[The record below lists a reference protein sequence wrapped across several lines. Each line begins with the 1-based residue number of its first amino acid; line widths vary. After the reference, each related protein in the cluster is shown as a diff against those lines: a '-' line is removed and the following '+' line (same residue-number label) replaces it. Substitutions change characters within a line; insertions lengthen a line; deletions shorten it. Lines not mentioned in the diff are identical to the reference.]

1 MIKWINHNKVSLSIF
16 DIENN
21 FVNINNTQIYQMIE
35 ENKNY
40 LLKAIMGQY
49 EYKIYVQLFS

>member
-1 MIKWINHNKVSLSIF
+1 
-16 DIENN
+16 
-21 FVNINNTQIYQMIE
+21 MIE

-49 EYKIYVQLFS
+49 EYKIYVQLFSSKNTNYLWFIFDFQFLNEAM